1 MCDPK
6 NSEAGVAQAVEQ
18 RIRNAW
24 VGGSNPSTGIPDYW
38 FDLIEGSAT
47 VEHARILLNQDIE
60 DHTGQTYR
68 FATLRPTLAALA
80 TAYPLLEQ
88 PEH

>member
-1 MCDPK
+1 MCHP
-6 NSEAGVAQAVEQ
+6 NESEAGVAQAVEQ

-24 VGGSNPSTGIPDYW
+24 VGGSNPSTGIPDCW
-38 FDLIEGSAT
+38 FDLIQGSAI
-47 VEHARILLNQDIE
+47 VEHARILLDQDIE

-68 FATLRPTLAALA
+68 FATLRPTLAAPA
-80 TAYPLLEQ
+80 TAYAPLEQ